1 MRAQR
6 RPVVVTGEEN
16 AAIASERLRI
26 TGIIMSAEGRRNPE
40 LALEMAESGLDVET
54 AKRLLAKAPPAN
66 PYIAAMDREG
76 QIGLGAA
83 TVDITSDPKAARL
96 KELGVS
102 VAAFNA
108 EKGWTK
114 KTKAED

>member
-1 MRAQR
+1 M
-6 RPVVVTGEEN
+6 TGEEN
-16 AAIASERLRI
+16 AAITSERLRI

-76 QIGLGAA
+76 QIGLSAA
-83 TVDITSDPKAARL
+83 TVDVTSDPKTARL
-96 KELGVS
+96 KELEVS

-108 EKGWTK
+108 ERGWTK
-114 KTKAED
+114 KAQS

>member
-6 RPVVVTGEEN
+6 KPVVVTGEEN
-16 AAIASERLRI
+16 AAITSERMRI
-26 TGIIMSAEGRRNPE
+26 TGILTSAEGRRNPV

-54 AKRLLAKAPPAN
+54 AKRLLAKAPAAN
-66 PYIAAMDREG
+66 PYLQAMDREG
-76 QIGLGAA
+76 PTGIGTAA
-83 TVDITSDPKAARL
+83 VEISSDPRAARL
-96 KELGVS
+96 KELEVS

-114 KTKAED
+114 PSKAQE

>member
-6 RPVVVTGEEN
+6 KPVVVTGEEN

-76 QIGLGAA
+76 QIGLSAA
-83 TVDITSDPKAARL
+83 PVDITDDPKSARMREIQASAA
-96 KELGVS
+96 S
-102 VAAFNA
+102 FNV

-114 KTKAED
+114 KPKAED